1 MRVDIKVLNHSGN
14 ILDAS
19 SLAAI
24 TALAHFKR
32 PDVSVDDGK
41 ITIVSERKYFISN
54 EPHEWSAF
62 SQVLLFVIQLS

>member
-1 MRVDIKVLNHSGN
+1 MQVWEVRVDIKVLNHSGN

-41 ITIVSERKYFISN
+41 ITIVSIRNSFISD
-54 EPHEWSAF
+54 ETHRF
-62 SQVLLFVIQLS
+62 SNLFLILV

>member
-14 ILDAS
+14 ILDAC

-24 TALAHFKR
+24 SARAHFKR

-41 ITIVSERKYFISN
+41 ITIVSNRNSFNADET
-54 EPHEWSAF
+54 
-62 SQVLLFVIQLS
+62 QLFL

>member
-1 MRVDIKVLNHSGN
+1 MQVWEVRVDIKVLNHSGN

-32 PDVSVDDGK
+32 PDVSVDDGN
-41 ITIVSERKYFISN
+41 ITIVSIRNSFISD
-54 EPHEWSAF
+54 ETYRF
-62 SQVLLFVIQLS
+62 STLFLILV

>member
-1 MRVDIKVLNHSGN
+1 MQVWEVRVDIKVLNHSGN

-41 ITIVSERKYFISN
+41 ITIVSIRNSFISD
-54 EPHEWSAF
+54 ETHRF
-62 SQVLLFVIQLS
+62 STLFLILV